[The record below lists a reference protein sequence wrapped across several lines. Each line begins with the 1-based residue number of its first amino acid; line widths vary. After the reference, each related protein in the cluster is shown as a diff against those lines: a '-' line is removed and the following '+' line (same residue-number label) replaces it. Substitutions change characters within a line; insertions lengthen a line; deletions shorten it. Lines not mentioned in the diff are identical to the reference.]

1 MVSQTVCE
9 DIRTLLSDANTLL
22 GLAHSNWNIPSSTRI
37 VSIFHTRLLASPCGG
52 MVRCINFTTI
62 FNYSFYLH
70 FLQSGKSIFR
80 ASLLVVILIVACS
93 LDIRMFNGGIN
104 ETLRNV
110 QGAFGRVPS
119 FIIGMLIAPSVKCG
133 KKVNIWWLILLPL
146 GLYAS
151 IHVLMGGNVPEAW
164 LIVLPI
170 VVLLIIVLEKTSTHG
185 IFYRFVTWMGMIS
198 LESYL
203 ANIYLPAIAK
213 YTLMPLRTDL
223 PILTGGY
230 VEYALI
236 AVIGTLLAWGASTIS
251 NPIINMLSSNKSY
264 K

>member
-1 MVSQTVCE
+1 MF
-9 DIRTLLSDANTLL
+9 D
-22 GLAHSNWNIPSSTRI
+22 
-37 VSIFHTRLLASPCGG
+37 GG
-52 MVRCINFTTI
+52 V
-62 FNYSFYLH
+62 H
-70 FLQSGKSIFR
+70 
-80 ASLLVVILIVACS
+80 
-93 LDIRMFNGGIN
+93 

-119 FIIGMLIAPSVKCG
+119 FIIDMLIAPSVKCG
-133 KKVNIWWLILLPL
+133 KKVNIWWIILLPL
-146 GLYAS
+146 AIYVS

-170 VVLLIIVLEKTSTHG
+170 VVLLIIVLDKASTHG
-185 IFYRFVTWMGMIS
+185 FFYRFVTGMGMIS

-213 YTLMPLRTDL
+213 YTIMPLRTDL

-236 AVIGTLLAWGASTIS
+236 AVIGTLLAWGVNTIS
-251 NPIINMLSSNKSY
+251 KPIINMLSSNKSY